1 MTNTDCKTSIQSFEY
16 CKIVFVYIALKK
28 KHNRRNIFS
37 VKSNKKRGLK
47 CILGEF
53 FFINV
58 FYHIILLALLA
69 TAYMHPNCL
78 DRPKWKVRESRD

>member
-37 VKSNKKRGLK
+37 VESNKKKGTK
-47 CILGEF
+47 MYFG
-53 FFINV
+53 
-58 FYHIILLALLA
+58 
-69 TAYMHPNCL
+69 
-78 DRPKWKVRESRD
+78 